1 MMFTSLRGQL
11 YNFFHDKELLPHQCS
26 LSWRFS
32 FHITVSLRGMLFQ
45 VFKILLSLFSWWT
58 ALSIYTFG
66 LTLSKWIWTTAAC
79 PTSGATYTS
88 FTTLTPAWVW
98 TNYVL
103 ANIFYWPLAFP
114 VDSTGADTLAR
125 FSSFFFFAYLFFW
138 LREIIFSTD
147 VIVVPQSAALNYT
160 NNEGMPCDCWRGSIG
175 IFG

>member
-1 MMFTSLRGQL
+1 MWWCSLPWEQQRGSTQFPHAYKGQL

-125 FSSFFFFAYLFFW
+125 FSSFFF
-138 LREIIFSTD
+138 LRLSFLLAPRD
-147 VIVVPQSAALNYT
+147 HFLDRRNRSAT
-160 NNEGMPCDCWRGSIG
+160 ISSIKLYK
-175 IFG
+175 